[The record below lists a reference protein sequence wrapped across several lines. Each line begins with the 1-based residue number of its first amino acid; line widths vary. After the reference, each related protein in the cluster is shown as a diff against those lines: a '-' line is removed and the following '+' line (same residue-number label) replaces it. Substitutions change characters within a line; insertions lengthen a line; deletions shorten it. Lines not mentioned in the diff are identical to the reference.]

1 MSILLARF
9 VLDEDKIRPFS
20 IAADMLLAMHFVLD
34 PYLYV
39 LQHWTLVKSICLRPA
54 KKKNANGG
62 STSVSR
68 SSSMRTTYEV
78 FSQQP
83 L

>member
-1 MSILLARF
+1 MDDA
-9 VLDEDKIRPFS
+9 KIRPFY
-20 IAADMLLAMHFVLD
+20 IAADMLLAMHFALD

-39 LQHWTLVKSICLRPA
+39 LQHWTLVKSICMRPQN
-54 KKKNANGG
+54 KKNANSG
-62 STSVSR
+62 SASVSR